1 MGWIDAHCHL
11 YDIADANNLEQ
22 EMRKAREAG
31 LGLFISSALSDA
43 EVKWHL
49 ENKASDVLITAGIH
63 PNNSRSLPLSYDEL
77 VKLCDK
83 KQIIAVGEIGL
94 DKRNDDFETQKKV
107 LLLQL
112 DIAQQYNL
120 PVVFH
125 VVKHYYELSKILKRN
140 FPKIRGY
147 IHSFTGSIDIAK
159 LFANYDLAYSFCG
172 RTPNAEVLKFCLEN
186 GNCLFETDAPYQKP
200 LFLNRKH
207 NYLDN
212 YPEIIGYVSQL
223 TGISQAQL
231 KKIQKKTFEYI
242 FPSL

>member
-1 MGWIDAHCHL
+1 MCWIDAHCHL
-11 YDIADANNLEQ
+11 YDIADTNNLEQ
-22 EMRKAREAG
+22 EMSKAREAG
-31 LGLFISSALSDA
+31 LGLFISSALSNA

-49 ENKASDVLITAGIH
+49 DNKATDVLITAGIH

-77 VKLCDK
+77 VKLCDQ

-125 VVKHYYELSKILKRN
+125 IVKHYYELSKILKRN
-140 FPKIRGY
+140 FPHIRGY
-147 IHSFTGSIDIAK
+147 IHSFTGSMDITK
-159 LFANYDLAYSFCG
+159 LFSNYELAYSFSG
-172 RTPNAEVLKFCLEN
+172 RTPNAEVVKYCLER

-200 LFLNRKH
+200 LFLNRKT

-212 YPEIIGYVSQL
+212 YPEIVGYVSQIS
-223 TGISQAQL
+223 GIPEKRL
-231 KKIQKKTFEYI
+231 KQIQKHTFESI